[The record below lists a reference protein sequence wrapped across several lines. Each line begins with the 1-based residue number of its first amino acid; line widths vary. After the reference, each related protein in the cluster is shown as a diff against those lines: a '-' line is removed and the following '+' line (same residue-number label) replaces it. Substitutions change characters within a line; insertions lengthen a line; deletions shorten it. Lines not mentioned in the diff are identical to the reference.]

1 MQYTIIL
8 KGTINGDNMIKNQK
22 YIFLY
27 ALILS
32 IIVFNVGI
40 FMGYMLESSR
50 LNQIDA
56 FYLDTEVEL
65 FDQITQKEALS
76 MLELNCDNLIEENIQ
91 FGDRIYQEAMK
102 IQGYEGANKISKSM
116 VLYHKKFDV
125 LRALFWVNSIK
136 MKQRCGY
143 NSHNVVYFYQYNEP
157 PLEQESKQKVFS
169 NLLAELKEGFG
180 NNILLIPLSGDNNI
194 PSINLLMEEY
204 NITELPTILI
214 DEKVKLTDIQSRE
227 DIEKYFS

>member
-1 MQYTIIL
+1 M
-8 KGTINGDNMIKNQK
+8 
-22 YIFLY
+22 Y

>member
-1 MQYTIIL
+1 
-8 KGTINGDNMIKNQK
+8 MIKNQK